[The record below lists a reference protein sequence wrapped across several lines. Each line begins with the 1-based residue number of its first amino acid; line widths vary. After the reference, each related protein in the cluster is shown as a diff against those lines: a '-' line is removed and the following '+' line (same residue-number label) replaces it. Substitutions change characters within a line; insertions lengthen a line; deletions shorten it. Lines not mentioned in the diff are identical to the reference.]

1 MMEGDINAYCRIC
14 GGGYHV
20 CNTCKE
26 QKSFRA
32 WRSVTDTIEHYKIY
46 FALHGYTT
54 SKDREAAKN
63 ELKQCDL
70 TGIEGF
76 KPEIRTA
83 IEEIIAEGKV
93 EAQTENPIPVKRRE
107 NAKGG
112 KAKSASDENI
122 E

>member
-1 MMEGDINAYCRIC
+1 MAEGNINAYCSIC
-14 GGGYHV
+14 GVGYSV

-26 QKSFRA
+26 QKTFKP

-46 FALHGYTT
+46 FALHGYTM

-83 IEEIIAEGKV
+83 IEEIMAEAKV
-93 EAQTENPIPVKRRE
+93 EAQTENSIPAKRRE
-107 NAKGG
+107 NAKVG
-112 KAKSASDENI
+112 KAKSVSNKNI